1 MFGSTEIATDFET
14 LRLGVLEQTE
24 NRKFIYGFLLSL
36 QENVGQYLKH
46 FLPYSSHITIILSP
60 YMV

>member
-1 MFGSTEIATDFET
+1 MFGSTEIGRNFET

-24 NRKFIYGFLLSL
+24 NCKFINGFLLSL
-36 QENVGQYLKH
+36 QENVGQYFKH

-60 YMV
+60 

>member
-1 MFGSTEIATDFET
+1 MFGSTETGRKFET

-24 NRKFIYGFLLSL
+24 NLKFIYGFLLSL

-46 FLPYSSHITIILSP
+46 FLPFLPTSL
-60 YMV
+60 